1 MENKPGRKIL
11 IIDDDKTF
19 CQSLREYLEQD
30 SLSVMVANTGAEG
43 LSASSAGD
51 IDVVLLDQKLPDV
64 EGDSLCTSLLNYNE
78 QTKIIFITAHASYEG
93 AVKAIKSGAF
103 NYLTK
108 PFELAELD
116 HAIEHAL
123 RTTELENV
131 EQIHKYR
138 SAKESEEAV
147 LVGEKGGLASI
158 SNLIESAAS
167 TMAPVLITGETGTGK
182 NVITKAIHYRSPLR
196 RAPFISINCAALPE
210 NLIESEL
217 FGYQKGAFTGA
228 VSAKKS
234 IFEMAEGGTLLL
246 DEIGEM
252 PLHLQSKLLG
262 VLEDHKIRRLGSELI
277 RTVNVR
283 IIAATGK
290 DLEKCLGESFRKDLY
305 FRLSVIRV
313 HVPPL
318 RDRKEDIP
326 ALFDYFLSK
335 IPGGREMVFPE
346 PELKKCIEYPW
357 PGNIREL
364 KNIIERSVILQKNS
378 GVLRPSELLACPS
391 EWEGG
396 QPAAPG
402 DGAVAAATPGEDLL
416 SLAEVEKNYIRHAL
430 SRLSDN
436 LTRTAK
442 ALGIS
447 LSTLKRKV
455 KEYGLK

>member
-1 MENKPGRKIL
+1 MESKPVKNIL

-19 CQSLREYLEQD
+19 CQSLKEYLE
-30 SLSVMVANTGAEG
+30 SGSVNVNVANTGAEG
-43 LSASSAGD
+43 LAAASAGNFD
-51 IDVVLLDQKLPDV
+51 IVLLDQKLPDV
-64 EGDSLCTSLLNYNE
+64 EGDSLCTKILNYND

-123 RTTELENV
+123 RTTELERV
-131 EQIHKYR
+131 QEIHRYQ
-138 SAKESEEAV
+138 SAKDSEEAI
-147 LVGEKGGLASI
+147 LIGEKGGLASV
-158 SNLIESAAS
+158 SSLVASAAS

-182 NVITKAIHYRSPLR
+182 NVIAKAIHYRSPLR

-210 NLIESEL
+210 NLIEAEL

-228 VSAKKS
+228 VAAKKS

-277 RTVNVR
+277 KKINVR

-290 DLEKCLGESFRKDLY
+290 DLENCLGESFRKDLY
-305 FRLSVIRV
+305 FRLSVIRI
-313 HVPPL
+313 HMPPL
-318 RDRKEDIP
+318 RQRREDIP
-326 ALFDYFLSK
+326 ALCDYFLSK
-335 IPGGREMVFPE
+335 MPGGSSMALPKA
-346 PELKKCIEYPW
+346 ELQKCIEYPW

-364 KNIIERSVILQKNS
+364 KNVIERSVILQKNS
-378 GVLRPSELLACPS
+378 GVLRLSELLACPKYNDGPALAG
-391 EWEGG
+391 GG
-396 QPAAPG
+396 QAPSVPAG
-402 DGAVAAATPGEDLL
+402 DGQLVSL
-416 SLAEVEKNYIRHAL
+416 SEIEKNYIRHAL

-436 LTRTAK
+436 LTKTSK